1 MPRCIV
7 VDAAHPDPAAI
18 AVAARI
24 LRAGGLV
31 AFPTETVYGLGAN
44 ALDADAVGRI
54 FIAKGR
60 PADDPL
66 IVHVLDAAGAS
77 DRSLAAAWPPIAARL
92 TDAFWPGPLTVV
104 VPRGPAIPPIVT
116 AGLPMVALR
125 APAHPVARALLA
137 AAGVPIA
144 APSANPFGRTSPTT
158 AAHVIAGL
166 GDRVD
171 LILDGGPCTIGV
183 ESTVVD
189 CTTDPIRVLRPGGI
203 PIEAIRAIAPDAI
216 APDAI
221 APDGIAPGT
230 VPAAA
235 AASPSPGTQLRH
247 YAPRARLVLVTGND
261 GDIVAT
267 IRAAAVRLAAAG
279 KRVGLLVAAGDE
291 VPVDAERIVAVCL
304 APLDDPSLAAHR
316 LFAALHAL
324 DAQDVDVILAR
335 DWPARDLGL
344 ALQDRLRRAAQ
355 GGTVLADGTAAPVMA
370 RS

>member
-7 VDAAHPDPAAI
+7 VDAFHPDPAAI
-18 AVAARI
+18 AAAARI

-54 FIAKGR
+54 FVAKGR

-66 IVHVLDAAGAS
+66 IVHVLDAAGAG
-77 DRSLAAAWPPIAARL
+77 DRTLAAAWPPIAARL

-116 AGLPMVALR
+116 ASLPMVALR

-171 LILDGGPCTIGV
+171 LVLDGGPCAIGV

-203 PIEAIRAIAPDAI
+203 PLEAIRAI

-235 AASPSPGTQLRH
+235 AAASPSPGTQPHH

-267 IRAAAVRLAAAG
+267 IRSAAVRLAAAG